1 MVRFSVRF
9 NNDLPVEA
17 HVRLAKTAEAAGF
30 DQFWVSNDLF
40 LRSTWIILT
49 SVAHATDRI
58 RIGTG
63 IVNPY
68 TMHPA
73 EIAMAAATLDEVSG
87 GRFNL
92 GLAAGAGDFLE
103 WVGIA
108 QERPLTAV
116 KETIHVIRGL
126 LAGERVPAD
135 GRFLREW
142 TSDAYMRFDTQSVPI
157 YLGAMGPNMLRAIGE
172 LADGGLPLLF
182 PPEHYD
188 TVIEYVRD
196 GVGQTGRSLDDVDVA
211 ACVWCSISSNRAAAE
226 QALKDKIAYYGH
238 ALGPLIYDRLGVPRE
253 EFAPIAKAVMQEQ
266 DLEKARSLVTPAMLR
281 IGIVGTAAD
290 IIERME
296 TLVEM
301 GVQHLSFGPPLG
313 PDPEAAIELL
323 GREVLPHFREE

>member
-1 MVRFSVRF
+1 MRFSVRF
-9 NNDLPVEA
+9 NNDLSVEA
-17 HVRLAKTAEAAGF
+17 YVRLAKTAESAGF

-92 GLAAGAGDFLE
+92 GLAAGAGDFLQ

-116 KETIHVIRGL
+116 KETIHAIREL

-135 GRFLREW
+135 GYFLREW

-196 GVGQTGRSLDDVDVA
+196 GAEQIGRSLADVDVA
-211 ACVWCSISSNRAAAE
+211 ACVWCSISSDRTTAE
-226 QALKDKIAYYGH
+226 NALKDKIAYYGY

-266 DLEKARSLVTPAMLR
+266 DIQKARSLITPAMLR
-281 IGIVGTAAD
+281 IGIVGTAGD

-313 PDPEAAIELL
+313 PDPEVAIELL
-323 GREVLPHFREE
+323 GRKVLPHFREN